1 MDGFPSGQR
10 GQTVNLLLSASM
22 VRIHPLPPRRSKV
35 RFAPFFFVKKN
46 IRPLP
51 CSSFIPKGPACCG
64 YALVNA
70 GITYQPFGN
79 PAAAG
84 WNYRISKLFT
94 VFTLRRAK
102 RLAAFFL
109 CLLKKMTKKSFF
121 RLTNIY
127 ETYMMDVSNKNK
139 RGYGY
144 EINHL
149 SRLRE

>member
-1 MDGFPSGQR
+1 MRLKQFHYSYENYENTRTFVPS
-10 GQTVNLLLSASM
+10 
-22 VRIHPLPPRRSKV
+22 
-35 RFAPFFFVKKN
+35 
-46 IRPLP
+46 
-51 CSSFIPKGPACCG
+51 SS
-64 YALVNA
+64 
-70 GITYQPFGN
+70 T
-79 PAAAG
+79 
-84 WNYRISKLFT
+84 
-94 VFTLRRAK
+94 TLRRAK